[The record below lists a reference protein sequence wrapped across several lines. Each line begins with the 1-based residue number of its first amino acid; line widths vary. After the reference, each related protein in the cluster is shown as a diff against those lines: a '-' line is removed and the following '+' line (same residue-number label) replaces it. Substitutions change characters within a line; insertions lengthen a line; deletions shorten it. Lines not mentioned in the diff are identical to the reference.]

1 MGIFFCAKCSTLF
14 TAQYPWADS
23 KLASNDRLRYYV
35 MTSLIG
41 WAQALNQ
48 PCIPPHPQAKTLQMS
63 KTNTK
68 VSLSNNPKTMAICC
82 QNHQTD
88 IDVLALGQNG
98 CHIADTISK
107 GNILTENIWIL
118 DNISW
123 DRDICYI
130 RFIFNKSLQVQ
141 EVAYCWTGAKRKHE
155 PILTQIFEAKRR
167 ESLGHN
173 ELNYIMGKNYRL
185 VFHLLCL
192 QQSSYTGLPIMGIRS
207 SWVV

>member
-1 MGIFFCAKCSTLF
+1 MVWKTIWCPNDEIKTKVPWLNISPSNKLYWFVSMHHQSNKMSTSVDLNNLILLSSFCIFMSFHWKEWEYFFCAKCSTLF

-23 KLASNDRLRYYV
+23 KFSSNDRLRYYV

-88 IDVLALGQNG
+88 IDVLAPGQNG
-98 CHIADTISK
+98 CQIADNIST
-107 GNILTENIWIL
+107 GNSLTEN
-118 DNISW
+118 N
-123 DRDICYI
+123 
-130 RFIFNKSLQVQ
+130 
-141 EVAYCWTGAKRKHE
+141 
-155 PILTQIFEAKRR
+155 
-167 ESLGHN
+167 
-173 ELNYIMGKNYRL
+173 
-185 VFHLLCL
+185 
-192 QQSSYTGLPIMGIRS
+192 
-207 SWVV
+207 